1 MTLVHFGNAYLSSFG
16 CRISSRVRRP
26 GRSSPAGPCDGD
38 SLVVKADVP
47 GIVPNKD
54 VDITLAGDELRINV
68 RHEETTEHK
77 DKLAYRLKSGT
88 APSP

>member
-1 MTLVHFGNAYLSSFG
+1 
-16 CRISSRVRRP
+16 
-26 GRSSPAGPCDGD
+26 
-38 SLVVKADVP
+38 LVVKADVP
-47 GIVPNKD
+47 GIDPNKD

>member
-1 MTLVHFGNAYLSSFG
+1 MLTCPRSGVEFLHG
-16 CRISSRVRRP
+16 CGGP
-26 GRSSPAGPCDGD
+26 GGAHLPARDGD
-38 SLVVKADVP
+38 SMVVKADVP
-47 GIVPNKD
+47 GIDPNKD